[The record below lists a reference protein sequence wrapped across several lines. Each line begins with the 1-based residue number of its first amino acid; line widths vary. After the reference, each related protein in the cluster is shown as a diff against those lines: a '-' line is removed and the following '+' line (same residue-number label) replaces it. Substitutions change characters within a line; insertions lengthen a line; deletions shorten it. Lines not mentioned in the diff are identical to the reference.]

1 MRINNSIVIV
11 LLCFI
16 VGNTAYAQKNKLD
29 ADTVRMNLDSA
40 ESIFLRNNYLLL
52 AQKYNIDVNQALEIQ
67 AKLYPNPNI
76 SVTTTLSYSVN
87 GKTTFFPLPFTSN
100 GEISGGISQ
109 EIVIAGKINKAVK
122 LAQANTKLSVYQFYD
137 LIRTLKYT
145 LRSDFY
151 NIYYMQQSMK
161 VYKEEIDGLQTVV
174 NAYKKQEE
182 EGKHYISEKDVVR
195 MKAQLYSLE
204 SEYQSLVDQV
214 NDTESELK
222 LLIQVKTK
230 DYIEPLV
237 DSAMVTTADP
247 LKFPLTVLLDSA
259 YSGRTDLQ
267 IAKTTT
273 EISRLNY
280 VYQKALAVP
289 DPSVGWSYDQQGAFN
304 NNFMGIGVSID
315 LPFFNRNQGNIK
327 SAKATIKMNEASE
340 KSTFLTVEENVYR
353 SVQRAIDAEKLFK
366 KVDPSFGS
374 DYDRLVKAALE
385 NFKTRNMN
393 ILDFLDFYDSYK
405 QNTLQINGIKYN
417 KLNALEQINFYTG
430 TNFFN

>member
-1 MRINNSIVIV
+1 
-11 LLCFI
+11 
-16 VGNTAYAQKNKLD
+16 
-29 ADTVRMNLDSA
+29 
-40 ESIFLRNNYLLL
+40 
-52 AQKYNIDVNQALEIQ
+52 
-67 AKLYPNPNI
+67 
-76 SVTTTLSYSVN
+76 
-87 GKTTFFPLPFTSN
+87 
-100 GEISGGISQ
+100 
-109 EIVIAGKINKAVK
+109 
-122 LAQANTKLSVYQFYD
+122 
-137 LIRTLKYT
+137 
-145 LRSDFY
+145 
-151 NIYYMQQSMK
+151 
-161 VYKEEIDGLQTVV
+161 
-174 NAYKKQEE
+174 
-182 EGKHYISEKDVVR
+182 
-195 MKAQLYSLE
+195 
-204 SEYQSLVDQV
+204 
-214 NDTESELK
+214 
-222 LLIQVKTK
+222 
-230 DYIEPLV
+230 
-237 DSAMVTTADP
+237 MVTTADP

-353 SVQRAIDAEKLFK
+353 SLQRAIDAEKLFK